1 MNYQG
6 TVRGPL
12 HLLLL
17 FQEGGSQPRILQ
29 YVDVIAELDSSCA
42 DAYDGTGAA
51 YDSSTMFCASN
62 PVRTMDILTLP
73 F

>member
-29 YVDVIAELDSSCA
+29 YVDVIAESDSSCA
-42 DAYDGTGAA
+42 DAYDGS

-62 PVRTMDILTLP
+62 PVRTMDILILTLP

>member
-29 YVDVIAELDSSCA
+29 YVDVIAESDSSCA
-42 DAYDGTGAA
+42 DAYDGS

-62 PVRTMDILTLP
+62 PVRT
-73 F
+73 